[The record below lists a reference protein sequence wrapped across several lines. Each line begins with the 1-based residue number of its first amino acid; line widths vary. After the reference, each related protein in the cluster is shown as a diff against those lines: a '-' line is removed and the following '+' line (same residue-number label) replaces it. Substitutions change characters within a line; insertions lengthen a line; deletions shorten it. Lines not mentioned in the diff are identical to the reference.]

1 MFISQESLGVNIIS
15 SKSSEMNVMVSN
27 GEDFVELAVPEQFKT
42 TISGKALKT
51 VPTDHSVYDI
61 YD

>member
-1 MFISQESLGVNIIS
+1 
-15 SKSSEMNVMVSN
+15 MNVMVSN

-42 TISGKALKT
+42 TITGTALKT
-51 VPTDHSVYDI
+51 VPTDHAVYDI

>member
-42 TISGKALKT
+42 TITGTTLKT

-61 YD
+61 YA